1 MKLLMVNNFKVNFIC
16 HGHTEDGSHA
26 LITLPHTQWVCTKHF
41 GNCVVEDS
49 RARATEAD
57 GEDSDFCS
65 ATLVLG
71 NLLIL
76 QTAASHLQN

>member
-1 MKLLMVNNFKVNFIC
+1 ME
-16 HGHTEDGSHA
+16 HTEDGNHA
-26 LITLPHTQWVCTKHF
+26 LIALPHTQQACTKHLS
-41 GNCVVEDS
+41 NCVVEDS
-49 RARATEAD
+49 RARAPEAD
-57 GEDSDFCS
+57 SEDSDFCS

>member
-1 MKLLMVNNFKVNFIC
+1 MEHTADGNHGLL
-16 HGHTEDGSHA
+16 
-26 LITLPHTQWVCTKHF
+26 TLPHAQQVCTKHL
-41 GNCVVEDS
+41 GNCVAEDS
-49 RARATEAD
+49 RARAPEAD
-57 GEDSDFCS
+57 SEDSGFCP